1 MLTAPGRAARAR
13 ARRPARSAQGA
24 KDAIRSSLNPQIES
38 ILRRK
43 SAAAS
48 PRAEM

>member
-1 MLTAPGRAARAR
+1 ME
-13 ARRPARSAQGA
+13 QVWE
-24 KDAIRSSLNPQIES
+24 KKKMNPQIES